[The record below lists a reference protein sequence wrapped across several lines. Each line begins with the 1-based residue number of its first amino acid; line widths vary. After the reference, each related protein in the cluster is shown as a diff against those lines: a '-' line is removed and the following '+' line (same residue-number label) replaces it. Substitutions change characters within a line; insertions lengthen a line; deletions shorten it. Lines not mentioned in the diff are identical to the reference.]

1 MTPTVRRYDLVIFD
15 CDGVLVDSELIA
27 CRVVAECL
35 SEAGFPQEPDD
46 IRAYIGGSSRDMY
59 ARLGER
65 FGRPVPDDVG
75 AAVAPRLREAFE
87 AELEPMTGVAALLER
102 VRHTVCVASS
112 SDPQRIRHSLGCTG
126 LLDHFGGRL
135 FSATMVARGKPAP
148 DLFLHAADALAVT
161 PKRCVVIEDSV
172 PGVQAAVAAGMTVIG
187 FTGGAHC
194 RLGHAGG
201 LRRAG
206 ARDIARSM
214 PALGAMLGV
223 RP

>member
-1 MTPTVRRYDLVIFD
+1 VNTPVRRYDLIIFD

-35 SEAGFPQEPDD
+35 TEAGFAQEADD

-65 FGRPVPDDVG
+65 FGRPVPDTVG
-75 AAVAPRLREAFE
+75 AMVAPRLRQAFE
-87 AELEPMTGVAALLER
+87 TELRAIAGVAALLER
-102 VRHTVCVASS
+102 VRQTTCVASS
-112 SDPQRIRHSLGCTG
+112 SDPQRIRHSLGCVG

-135 FSATMVARGKPAP
+135 FSASMVARGKPAP
-148 DLFLHAADALAVT
+148 DLFLHAASALAVA
-161 PKRCVVIEDSV
+161 PERCLVVEDSV
-172 PGVQAAVAAGMTVIG
+172 PGVQAAVAAGMAAIG

-194 RLGHAGG
+194 RLGHANS

-206 ARDIARSM
+206 AREIARTM
-214 PALGAMLGV
+214 PALAAMLGA
-223 RP
+223 R

>member
-1 MTPTVRRYDLVIFD
+1 MTSPVRRYDLIIFD

-27 CRVVAECL
+27 CRVIAACL
-35 SEAGFPQEPDD
+35 TEAGFPQEPDD
-46 IRAYIGGSSRDMY
+46 IRAYIGGSSPDMY
-59 ARLGER
+59 ARLAER

-75 AAVAPRLREAFE
+75 AALAPRLRQAFE
-87 AELEPMTGVAALLER
+87 AELKPMAGVAALLER
-102 VRHTVCVASS
+102 LVIPLCVASS

-148 DLFLHAADALAVT
+148 DLFLHAATALAV
-161 PKRCVVIEDSV
+161 PPRRCVVIEDSV
-172 PGVQAAVAAGMTVIG
+172 PGVQAAVAAGMTAIG

-194 RLGHAGG
+194 RLGHAGP
-201 LRRAG
+201 RT
-206 ARDIARSM
+206 M
-214 PALGAMLGV
+214 PALGAMFGV